1 MAQDIKL
8 KNSMKK
14 KTAKKQ
20 RTAALGNMRNIRE
33 KESTNM
39 CENAFFTCLQEI
51 YRMCRSTREEQ
62 NMDVMIR

>member
-39 CENAFFTCLQEI
+39 CRNAFFTCLQEI
-51 YRMCRSTREEQ
+51 YRMCRYLRER
-62 NMDVMIR
+62 NRIWML

>member
-20 RTAALGNMRNIRE
+20 RTAALGNMRNIRV
-33 KESTNM
+33 K
-39 CENAFFTCLQEI
+39 
-51 YRMCRSTREEQ
+51 
-62 NMDVMIR
+62 